1 MSHDP
6 WVEDSKSLDL
16 TGSAEDRV
24 HVPLHSQ
31 GTTRIG
37 SQQMVTPT
45 LPGYGGWCDSLRL
58 MLLQQW

>member
-1 MSHDP
+1 M
-6 WVEDSKSLDL
+6 EDSKSLDL